1 MEECQSI
8 QEIRLEQSMDQ
19 ATVIQNA
26 LMIKNGLMGRGILL
40 IESQVQQIQIQGKV
54 NMGHVVLKWIFGKQM
69 VLLHR

>member
-1 MEECQSI
+1 
-8 QEIRLEQSMDQ
+8 MDQ